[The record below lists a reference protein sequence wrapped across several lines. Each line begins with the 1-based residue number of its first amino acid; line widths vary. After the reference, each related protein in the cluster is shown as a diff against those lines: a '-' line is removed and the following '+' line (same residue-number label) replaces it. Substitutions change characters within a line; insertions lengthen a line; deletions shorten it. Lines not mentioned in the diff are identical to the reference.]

1 MVFVESAYI
10 LRNLMIISDI
20 DDTLLRNGT
29 QPVKHVIDW
38 LNAQKGEK
46 VIVTGRPE
54 SQRARTVE
62 ALHAAGVH
70 YSRLIMNPY
79 GTKDSN
85 KHKSEV
91 ASRLNAKVTLAID
104 NDAGARRAYAKYGI
118 PTKDP
123 ATIHKNWDHW
133 SIFKKYN
140 NKHSI
145 IGL

>member
-1 MVFVESAYI
+1 
-10 LRNLMIISDI
+10 MIICDI

-29 QPVKHVIDW
+29 QPIRHVIDW

-54 SQRARTVE
+54 SQRARTVA
-62 ALHAAGVH
+62 ALQAAGVH

-79 GTKDSN
+79 GTRDSN

-91 ASRLNAKVTLAID
+91 ASRLNAKVSLAID
-104 NDAGARRAYAKYGI
+104 DNPGARRAYSKYGI

-123 ATIHKNWDHW
+123 ATIDKSWQTWD
-133 SIFKKYN
+133 IF
-140 NKHSI
+140 NK
-145 IGL
+145 

>member
-1 MVFVESAYI
+1 
-10 LRNLMIISDI
+10 MIISDI

-29 QPVKHVIDW
+29 QPIRHVIDW

-54 SQRARTVE
+54 SQREKTVE
-62 ALHAAGVH
+62 ALQAAGVK

-79 GTKDSN
+79 STAESN

-91 ASRLNAKVTLAID
+91 ASRLNAKVSMAID
-104 NDAGARRAYAKYGI
+104 DNPGARRAYSSYGI

-123 ATIHKNWDHW
+123 RTIDKNWDSW
-133 SIFKKYN
+133 SIF
-140 NKHSI
+140 NKFR
-145 IGL
+145 